1 MWGKVSDAIQALL
14 LLEGVSEDG
23 MPFFSRS
30 RIPDSEL
37 SVSQDWKRHK
47 PLCKADATESSVL
60 SLNASDETAETS
72 TQRASMSEGT
82 ESDTFEGRASGHII
96 DVPTRHG
103 GTMRLTS
110 KTLGPQMMREF
121 RRVAEARTQR

>member
-1 MWGKVSDAIQALL
+1 VWGKVSHAVQALL

-30 RIPDSEL
+30 QFPDSEL

-47 PLCKADATESSVL
+47 VLCRADATESSVL
-60 SLNASDETAETS
+60 SLNTSDETAES
-72 TQRASMSEGT
+72 TAQRASMSEGT
-82 ESDTFEGRASGHII
+82 ESDTFEGRDSGHII

-121 RRVAEARTQR
+121 RKVAEARTQR